1 MKFLCRPK
9 GKFFNGFYVAA
20 TNYNFRCRGLIFK
33 SATHQIDGDGHNWG
47 TRSAWTECPVQLNIE
62 PFQRG
67 GGYDTGLDQA
77 EFYCCKINPSTC
89 TPN

>member
-1 MKFLCRPK
+1 MKLLCRPK

-47 TRSAWTECPVQLNIE
+47 TRSAWTECPSGTAICGIKTKVE
-62 PFQRG
+62 PFQKG
-67 GGYDTGLDQA
+67 GGDDTGLDQA
-77 EFYCCKINPSTC
+77 EF
-89 TPN
+89 